1 MHADLVA
8 ISNLWQLDQSNDR
21 LRAEHD
27 GLTGAVRAADAAHKA
42 SEVALEE
49 AESRLAALVQRSRK
63 NDRELADYADKRD
76 KTRAMIDGGTAPDY
90 DAATRQLSQ
99 CLEIVD
105 RLETAAL
112 ELMEASE
119 AATKAEAEAEKTVE
133 SNRALLGS
141 ARQALAARD
150 AGIRAELTAIIGS
163 REPVAVLVPTELRAQ
178 YAQQRQ
184 KKRAALVNTHENI
197 CQACQTKIPAQRVL
211 ETALARAIHTCPG
224 CGGWLLP

>member
-8 ISNLWQLDQSNDR
+8 ISNLWQLDQANDR

-27 GLTGAVRAADAAHKA
+27 GLTGAVRAADTAHKA
-42 SEVALEE
+42 AEVALEE
-49 AESRLAALVQRSRK
+49 AESRLSALQQRTRK
-63 NDRELADYADKRD
+63 NDRELADYAEKRD
-76 KTRAMIDGGTAPDY
+76 KTRAMIDGGVAPDY
-90 DAATRQLSQ
+90 DAATRQLAQ

-105 RLETAAL
+105 RLETTAL
-112 ELMEASE
+112 ELMEGSE
-119 AATKAEAEAEKTVE
+119 AAAKAEVAAEKACEAAT
-133 SNRALLGS
+133 ALLAS
-141 ARQALAARD
+141 TRESLAARD
-150 AGIRAELTAIIGS
+150 AGIRLELTGIIAA

-184 KKRAALVNTHENI
+184 KKKSALVNTQENI
-197 CQACQTKIPAQRVL
+197 CQSCQTKVPAQRVL